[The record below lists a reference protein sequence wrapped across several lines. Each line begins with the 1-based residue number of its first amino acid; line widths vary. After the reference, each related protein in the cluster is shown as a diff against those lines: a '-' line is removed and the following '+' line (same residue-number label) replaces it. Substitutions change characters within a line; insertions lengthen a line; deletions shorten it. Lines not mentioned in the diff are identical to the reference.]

1 MKIDLVKNLKF
12 IKDLNNLEALILY
25 RQRLLSWRGGI
36 DPKFLRKELT
46 QVREDISH
54 YKKLKNDRRRF

>member
-1 MKIDLVKNLKF
+1 M
-12 IKDLNNLEALILY
+12 NNLEALISY

-54 YKKLKNDRRRF
+54 YKKLKNDRRRY